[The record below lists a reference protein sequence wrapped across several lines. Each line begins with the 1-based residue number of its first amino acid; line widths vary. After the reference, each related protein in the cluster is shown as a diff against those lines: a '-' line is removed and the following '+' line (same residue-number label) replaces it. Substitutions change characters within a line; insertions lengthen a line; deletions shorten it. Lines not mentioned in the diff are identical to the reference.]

1 MSWLHTEEIVWYD
14 YPDDLK
20 ESIFFWFGFPSG
32 NPNPTSD
39 FVSDNDDHIPKC
51 AVIGLV
57 IAIVVFG
64 SKLPSPNPL
73 AYLIL
78 LDWQ

>member
-1 MSWLHTEEIVWYD
+1 MPPI
-14 YPDDLK
+14 DLK
-20 ESIFFWFGFPSG
+20 SFWFGLHGS
-32 NPNPTSD
+32 PNPTSD
-39 FVSDNDDHIPKC
+39 FVSDNNDHIPKC

-64 SKLPSPNPL
+64 SKPPSPNPL

-78 LDWQ
+78 LD